1 MKVYQY
7 MRVHHRY
14 LPQSVID
21 EYELTEDFFDD
32 RGYILMEIQKG
43 MYGLKEASIL
53 AYKELK
59 AHLKP
64 HGYVPMRF
72 TPGVWRHLTRRTT
85 FTLAVDD
92 FGIKYFSRADA
103 DHLFTALE
111 ENYVITK
118 DWAGTS
124 YLGFTLVW
132 NYAAGW
138 VDVSMPDY
146 VPNALVKLG
155 HPPPK
160 RPQHAPHLR
169 HKPAYGQKVQLASQ
183 DLTPLLA
190 KLGITRVQQISGIFL
205 YYGHGVDQTI
215 LVALNEISGSQAK
228 PTEKAKLAC
237 NMLLD
242 YLATHPDAII
252 RFHASDM
259 ILSVVSDA
267 AYLVLLNARS

>member
-1 MKVYQY
+1 MTLV
-7 MRVHHRY
+7 
-14 LPQSVID
+14 S
-21 EYELTEDFFDD
+21 
-32 RGYILMEIQKG
+32 
-43 MYGLKEASIL
+43 SI
-53 AYKELK
+53 
-59 AHLKP
+59 
-64 HGYVPMRF
+64 
-72 TPGVWRHLTRRTT
+72 
-85 FTLAVDD
+85 
-92 FGIKYFSRADA
+92 FSRADT

-111 ENYVITK
+111 EKYIITK

-160 RPQHAPHLR
+160 RPQHAPHLW

-205 YYGHGVDQTI
+205 YYGRGVDQTI

-228 PTEKAKLAC
+228 PTEKTKLAC

-267 AYLVLLNARS
+267 AYLVLLNARSRAAGQLFLTNHSTTNPPSPRPNGAVHILCKTLTGVPASAVQCDKGACGA